1 MSVTLHLRHG
11 DCVSVLREYPEGSI
25 GAIVS
30 DPPYGLEFMGKEW
43 DKLQGTPTKA
53 RRAKWE
59 DGGGFTAPG
68 IGERDT
74 PWPSFSALSKH
85 GTANPTCAVCSG
97 RLRGAKKCGCPQP
110 HDNWKPIGKRKNP
123 ENEGLPDHLT
133 GGGLPD
139 HLTGGGMTGHLV
151 AMQEWHRAW
160 LVECYR
166 VLVPGGVVKAF
177 SATRTFHRM
186 AAAMEAAGFTDT
198 HLEAWNYATGF
209 PKSHAVDK
217 GIAKRAG
224 GALSA
229 REAIEWMASERKR
242 RGLSRIE
249 LERLIFGRSDGNVR
263 NWEDSI
269 SLPRPG
275 VWPLIRSAL
284 GHETTPYDAGMERG
298 DEIVGAENGSFGYQA
313 TGERWEQ
320 ERILRQPRTDAART
334 WEGWG
339 TALKPS
345 WEPVL
350 VGTKP
355 YAP

>member
-59 DGGGFTAPG
+59 DGGGFTTPG

-110 HDNWKPIGKRKNP
+110 HDNWKPIGKRKNS
-123 ENEGLPDHLT
+123 ENE
-133 GGGLPD
+133 GLPD

-186 AAAMEAAGFTDT
+186 AAAMEAAGFTDI

-209 PKSHAVDK
+209 PKSLDVSKAIDK
-217 GIAKRAG
+217 AAG
-224 GALSA
+224 A
-229 REAIEWMASERKR
+229 ERKVV
-242 RGLSRIE
+242 GPSR
-249 LERLIFGRSDGNVR
+249 SNVR
-263 NWEDSI
+263 ADLKYGGNDPSHNHG
-269 SLPRPG
+269 R
-275 VWPLIRSAL
+275 
-284 GHETTPYDAGMERG
+284 Y
-298 DEIVGAENGSFGYQA
+298 GSVTHPPVTA
-313 TGERWEQ
+313 
-320 ERILRQPRTDAART
+320 PATDAARQ
-334 WEGWG
+334 WSGWG

-345 WEPVL
+345 WEPVV